1 MSDAVRLTN
10 DEAAHR
16 YEAWVGD
23 DLAGVITYRLLPRRI
38 VLVHTET
45 EAGFEGRGIAGR
57 LAAWALDDARA
68 RGLAVTP
75 LCAFVASYIRRH
87 PEYAD
92 LVASK
97 GARGGDGHARGV

>member
-1 MSDAVRLTN
+1 MSEPVRVTN
-10 DEAAHR
+10 HEAAHR
-16 YEAWVGD
+16 YEAFVGD
-23 DLAGVITYRLLPRRI
+23 DLAGFITYRTEPGRV

-45 EAGFEGRGIAGR
+45 EQGFQGQGIGAA

-75 LCAFVASYIRRH
+75 LCPFVASYIRHH

-92 LVASK
+92 LVAP
-97 GARGGDGHARGV
+97 DG

>member
-1 MSDAVRLTN
+1 MGDAVRLTN

-23 DLAGVITYRLLPRRI
+23 DLAGLLTYRLLPGRI
-38 VLVHTET
+38 VLVHTGT
-45 EAGFEGRGIAGR
+45 EAGFEGRGIASR

-75 LCAFVASYIRRH
+75 LCPFVASYVRRH

-92 LVASK
+92 LVPSK
-97 GARGGDGHARGV
+97 R